1 MRSTINKNL
10 SRSISEIHI
19 FVLFSGLA
27 ALSWEVIWQLKST
40 LALGVSA
47 WGTAITLA
55 VTMGGMSLGSVLM
68 GHLLKNKASVRPLR
82 LYGILEL
89 IVGASGLCLTSA
101 FSFIEI
107 FDSWAYQIMPDSI
120 EAVYLFGIV
129 CALGVPTLCLGATIP
144 IIGLASK
151 QYGTSISVLYGLN
164 TLGAACGAL
173 IAAFLLIPL
182 FGVLFT
188 IFIVS
193 SLNIVIGLMALS
205 LDKGAYTPEVNKPKT
220 GLASDFTSFQE
231 FLIVFVTGF
240 ATFTLEIAWFRSLT
254 AAFLSTTIA
263 FSIMLC
269 AVLLALGFGARIVPY
284 LRYRKVSLGALLSIS
299 GMLILVA
306 TPIIERFDYFI
317 TPVTDGHPYILF
329 AKWFLLIFYVI
340 GAPMLFLGIALPWVL
355 ENQSSTRKWGTL
367 YGLNAFS
374 SILGAIIAGWVLLPT
389 IGFAKAAWVA
399 GIMVVLIGVFILKEK
414 RLVYSLLGVLAL
426 SVSIGF
432 YSGVGTKRVQISSAI
447 NSDVTKILQTY
458 EGPDATVS
466 AVEHENGERTLVI
479 DGFIATSQAAT
490 DDNMFDVQYMNWM
503 GHLPMLLHSDP
514 KKALVI
520 CFGTGQT
527 ANAVRKENP
536 ETLDIAEVNAR
547 VLKLAPYFKT
557 NQGVLDDPKVTTIV
571 MDGRAYLRRTTKI
584 YDVIT
589 LEPMPPTFAGVNA
602 LYSKE
607 FYQLARN
614 KLSDDGMIAQWLPFH
629 LLSPYL
635 SASITRTFQSVFPNS
650 ILWIDPTSATGILLG
665 TMDETRDLG
674 VDFPGYARTQIKRP
688 LPEEKVKKLATFNKD
703 LLFKFGLDGD
713 VITDDN
719 QILSYGQA
727 AYLIHK
733 NDREN
738 VNRDTTLDIL
748 EGIYIE

>member
-1 MRSTINKNL
+1 MTNTIKKNV
-10 SRSISEIHI
+10 SRSVSEIHI

-68 GHLLKNKASVRPLR
+68 GYLLKDKSSVRPLR

-89 IVGASGLCLTSA
+89 IVGVSGLCLTSA
-101 FSFIEI
+101 FSFIET
-107 FDSWAYQIMPDSI
+107 FDSWAYQTIPEFI
-120 EAVYLFGIV
+120 EWVYLLGIV
-129 CALGVPTLCLGATIP
+129 CALGIPTLCLGATIP

-188 IFIVS
+188 ICIIS
-193 SLNIVIGLMALS
+193 SINIIIGIMALS
-205 LDKGAYTPEVNKPKT
+205 LDKGAYTLENSQPKT
-220 GLASDFTSFQE
+220 GLASEFTSSQE

-269 AVLLALGFGARIVPY
+269 AVLLALGLGARIVPY
-284 LRYRKVSLGALLSIS
+284 LRSRKASLGALLSIS
-299 GMLILVA
+299 GILILCA
-306 TPIIERFDYFI
+306 TPIIERFDYF
-317 TPVTDGHPYILF
+317 TNPVTDSHPYILF
-329 AKWFLLIFYVI
+329 VKWFFLIFYVI
-340 GAPMLFLGIALPWVL
+340 GAPMLFLGVSLPWVL
-355 ENQSSTRKWGTL
+355 ENQSSPRKWGTL
-367 YGLNAFS
+367 YGLNAFA
-374 SILGAIIAGWVLLPT
+374 SILGAIIAGWILLPT

-399 GIMVVLIGVFILKEK
+399 GIMVILTGVFILKEK
-414 RLVYSLLGVLAL
+414 RLVYSSLGVLAFGI
-426 SVSIGF
+426 SVVF
-432 YSGVGTKRVQISSAI
+432 YSGVGTTRVQISSSI
-447 NSDVTKILQTY
+447 NSEVTKILQTY

-479 DGFIATSQAAT
+479 DGFIATSQSPSN
-490 DDNMFDVQYMNWM
+490 DNMFAVQYMDWM

-536 ETLDIAEVNAR
+536 ETLDIAELNER
-547 VLKLAPYFKT
+547 VLKLSPYFKA
-557 NQGVLDDPKVTTIV
+557 NQGVLDDPRVTATV
-571 MDGRAYLRRTTKI
+571 MDGRAYLRRTSKI

-607 FYQLARN
+607 FYQLARR
-614 KLSDDGMIAQWLPFH
+614 KMSDDGMIAQWLPFH

-635 SASITRTFQSVFPNS
+635 SASIARTFQSVFPNAV
-650 ILWIDPTSATGILLG
+650 LWIDPISTTGILLG
-665 TMDETRDLG
+665 TTDEKRDLG
-674 VDFPGYARTQIKRP
+674 TTFPGYARTQMKRP
-688 LPEEKVKKLATFNKD
+688 LSEEKVIKAVAFNKER
-703 LLFKFGLDGD
+703 LLKFGLFGD
-713 VITDDN
+713 EITDDN

-727 AYLIHK
+727 AYGTHK
-733 NDREN
+733 HDKEN
-738 VNRDTTLDIL
+738 TNTNTTFEIL
-748 EGIYIE
+748 EKIYTE